1 VRFAKLAGPPGGPGI
16 AHEGDTEVMVNDPVV
31 DDPVVDDPVVVE
43 PVDDPVVDEPVVVEP
58 VDDPVV
64 DEPVVVDPVGGGT
77 TKLADALN
85 ELEDGGMIKE
95 DCSGIVITI

>member
-43 PVDDPVVDEPVVVEP
+43 PVDDPVVDEPV
-58 VDDPVV
+58 DDPVV
-64 DEPVVVDPVGGGT
+64 DEPVDDPVVVDPVGGGT